1 MKQFTLIT
9 DYILDGKKLKAGT
22 NLILDRERENELKLL
37 GVIENDNIIEVATL
51 IKQNSEKRKQTNK
64 QRRVK
69 K

>member
-22 NLILDRERENELKLL
+22 NLILDREREHELKLL

-64 QRRVK
+64 QRRIK

>member
-64 QRRVK
+64 QRRIK